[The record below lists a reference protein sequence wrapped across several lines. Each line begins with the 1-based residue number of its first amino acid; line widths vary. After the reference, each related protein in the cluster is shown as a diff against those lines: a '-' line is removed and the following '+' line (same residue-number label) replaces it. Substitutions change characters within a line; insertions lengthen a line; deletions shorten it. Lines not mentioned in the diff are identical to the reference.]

1 MSKPGEKQ
9 SARTVLSLS
18 APCPEISSAGTA
30 GAGDS
35 RMSLF
40 ERTLRTR
47 DLERYVKDSTTIAAS
62 KYPKDWKKVSVT
74 HRRKLELLKKEW
86 RCTRDGEHRKLFEF
100 TIINGNGVCF
110 HEKFLIGCGSYGT
123 EVYVCLG
130 SDGIERAIK
139 RLPKVLCKLLKNER
153 NILTSPNAVGVAT
166 SCKLLLLR

>member
-1 MSKPGEKQ
+1 M
-9 SARTVLSLS
+9 
-18 APCPEISSAGTA
+18 
-30 GAGDS
+30 DS
-35 RMSLF
+35 GYRNDKRRPTSDITTS
-40 ERTLRTR
+40 RTLTVARRTR
-47 DLERYVKDSTTIAAS
+47 LYSLDTARDSTTIAAS

-100 TIINGNGVCF
+100 TIINNNGVCF
-110 HEKFLIGCGSYGT
+110 HEKFLIGSGSYGT